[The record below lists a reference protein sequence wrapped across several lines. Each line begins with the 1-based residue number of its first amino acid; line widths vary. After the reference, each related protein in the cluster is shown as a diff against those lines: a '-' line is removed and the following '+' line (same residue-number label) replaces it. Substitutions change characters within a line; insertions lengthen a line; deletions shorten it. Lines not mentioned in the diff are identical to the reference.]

1 MSNLVRPPA
10 PSRATTAQPSDQPLS
25 PDDLLADLR
34 AALRGEPALAGLSP
48 TDYARS
54 HAAFELLSDQ
64 RRLISAYLG
73 DRLAGRRGPVSV
85 LSVGC
90 GDGTLD
96 APLAA
101 GLTQVRPSRP
111 VRYVGVDPYA
121 GSTSAFEAAL
131 GALGQDS
138 LTVEVHTVAFEA
150 LEVVGEFDVVMFVHS
165 AYYVRDLAETLTAAF
180 ALLRPGGELLVLSA
194 PRAEL
199 NALVEVLAPPVGGH
213 EQWFS
218 DDVERGLSRAGLPM
232 EVTVTLDAG
241 FDAAAASDDVLDFAV
256 QARLLPELR
265 PLVRAYLDLVGVP
278 SSVPPPA
285 PAAGSAPAGARRV
298 PHPVDV
304 LRVVRAS

>member
-1 MSNLVRPPA
+1 MSNLARPPA
-10 PSRATTAQPSDQPLS
+10 PSRATTVHPREQPVS

-34 AALRGEPALAGLSP
+34 AVLRSEPALPGLSP
-48 TDYARS
+48 SDYARS

-64 RRLISAYLG
+64 RQLISSYLR
-73 DRLAGRRGPVSV
+73 DRLSDRLGPVSV

-101 GLTQVRPSRP
+101 GLSDVRPSRP

-131 GALGQDS
+131 RDLGQDS
-138 LTVEVHTVAFEA
+138 LSVEVHTVPFEA
-150 LEVVGEFDVVMFVHS
+150 LPVVKAFDVITFVHS
-165 AYYVRDLAETLTAAF
+165 TYYVRDLDETLTAAF
-180 ALLRPGGELLVLSA
+180 ALLRPGGELLVLAA

-213 EQWFS
+213 DQWFS
-218 DDVERGLSRAGLPM
+218 DDVERALEQTGLPRDA
-232 EVTVTLDAG
+232 TATLDAG

-256 QARLLPELR
+256 QARLTPELR
-265 PLVRAYLDLVGVP
+265 PLVRAYLDAIAAP
-278 SSVPPPA
+278 SHERS
-285 PAAGSAPAGARRV
+285 SAPVAGLEPGTARQV

-304 LRVVRAS
+304 FRIVCAG